1 MPLEALLGD
10 LHVFQNSQNVKKISI
25 ILSNLRLTTHF
36 VKGCGETEKNPAER
50 KLK

>member
-10 LHVFQNSQNVKKISI
+10 LPAFQTSQNVKKII
-25 ILSNLRLTTHF
+25 AILSNLRLATHF
-36 VKGCGETEKNPAER
+36 VKGCEETEKNPAER